1 MKAMLTL
8 NKADLIAKLEA
19 RVEEIS
25 ERPNA
30 LIAEL
35 KEGIETLKSAKS
47 YTNSL
52 GEWHAAVAEGLA
64 DGSITLTESG
74 KLKNAPARPKMG
86 EHSLNLSIDMGYYR
100 NRQWTEE
107 DLNEWIER
115 EEEGLAATLKPIHTA
130 LDLLHMSMDET
141 VQVDSADYQAML
153 SGNTPGRRYY

>member
-47 YTNSL
+47 YAASL

-74 KLKNAPARPKMG
+74 KLKNAPARPKLG
-86 EHSLNLSIDMGYYR
+86 AHTLNLSIDTGYYR
-100 NRQWTEE
+100 QRQWTED
-107 DLNEWIER
+107 DLNTLVKD
-115 EEEGLAATLKPIHTA
+115 EESRLAHALKPIHTA
-130 LDLLHMSMDET
+130 LDLLSMSVDET
-141 VQVDSADYQAML
+141 VQVDSADYQALL
-153 SGNTPGRRYY
+153 SGTSFTRYY

>member
-47 YTNSL
+47 YSTSL

-74 KLKNAPARPKMG
+74 KLKNAPARPKLG
-86 EHSLNLSIDMGYYR
+86 AHTLNLSIDTGYYR
-100 NRQWTEE
+100 QRQWTED
-107 DLNEWIER
+107 DLNTLVKD
-115 EEEGLAATLKPIHTA
+115 EESRLAHALKPIHTA
-130 LDLLHMSMDET
+130 LELLHMSMDET
-141 VQVDSADYQAML
+141 VQVDSADYQALL
-153 SGNTPGRRYY
+153 SGIGHPRYYR